1 MKLTFRYSKE
11 DYQELLVL
19 KDSENLLHRRAKL
32 INLVTI
38 IAVIFILV
46 GSTSDYIKP
55 NYLPT
60 FIVAGVFIVFWLI
73 FSRKIYDY
81 NRRSILNKMAGNE
94 FSKSIDSMKD
104 TSITLTDDYIIRE
117 LEGFYSRIEW
127 SFVSDVIVTENN
139 IFINLISGYII
150 NIPRRIFN
158 KKEEVSFLKYLDQQ
172 INKKCGVKSEDSTEL
187 NKVNDYIRYDSEFD
201 NDSEVEIDE
210 KVKSNRK
217 AIYSDRIKFNN
228 IKKDIK
234 SGRWQKVVA
243 LILLASVVFTIGGS
257 IIYNELNRPTE
268 ITQDEIYTLIVESEL
283 IEQKAIEEVKKTI
296 EYEQNYVGG
305 TYVIDIRTEKEG
317 VILVDLGQ
325 EVNYPAAY
333 VQLYGTATLKY
344 KRQNYV
350 GGTYVIDIRTEKEGV
365 ILVDLGQEVN
375 YPAAYVQLYGT
386 ATLKYKR
393 GWYIEDIVY
402 RENYGLEPLFT
413 AGESF
418 LNGLS
423 TDIYG
428 KGYFEYNGVKYTFAP
443 SYVDSLCTMTEEGNF
458 EATKVGIA
466 PYNKD
471 GRIDIY
477 ATMKY
482 NFDIWAWEL
491 IDFETSGTR

>member
-60 FIVAGVFIVFWLI
+60 FIVAGVFIVFWII

-104 TSITLTDDYIIRE
+104 TSVTLTDDYIIRE

-201 NDSEVEIDE
+201 NNSEVELDE
-210 KVKSNRK
+210 KVKSNRM

-234 SGRWQKVVA
+234 SGRWQKVVS
-243 LILLASVVFTIGGS
+243 LILLAAVVFTIGGS

-296 EYEQNYVGG
+296 DYE
-305 TYVIDIRTEKEG
+305 
-317 VILVDLGQ
+317 
-325 EVNYPAAY
+325 
-333 VQLYGTATLKY
+333 
-344 KRQNYV
+344 QNYV

-428 KGYFEYNGVKYTFAP
+428 KGYFEYNGVKYAFAP
-443 SYVDSLCTMTEEGNF
+443 SYIDSLCTMTEEGNF

>member
-117 LEGFYSRIEW
+117 LEGFYSRIEL

-158 KKEEVSFLKYLDQQ
+158 KKEEVSFLEYLDQQ

-243 LILLASVVFTIGGS
+243 LILLVSVLFTIGGS

-268 ITQDEIYTLIVESEL
+268 ITQDEIYTLIVESEF

-296 EYEQNYVGG
+296 EYE
-305 TYVIDIRTEKEG
+305 
-317 VILVDLGQ
+317 
-325 EVNYPAAY
+325 
-333 VQLYGTATLKY
+333 
-344 KRQNYV
+344 QNYV

-428 KGYFEYNGVKYTFAP
+428 KGYFEYNEVKYAFAP

>member
-1 MKLTFRYSKE
+1 MGKIFCLMGKSSSGKDTIFKEINEDKDLDLKPIISYTTRPKRINETNGVEYFFINKDDLNKFEKENKVIEKRVYHTVHGDWFYGTINDGQIDLSKNNYLLITTLEAYESLRDYFGDDKVCPFYIDIE
-11 DYQELLVL
+11 DGIRLE
-19 KDSENLLHRRAKL
+19 RALEREKRQ
-32 INLVTI
+32 
-38 IAVIFILV
+38 
-46 GSTSDYIKP
+46 DKP
-55 NYLPT
+55 NYDELCRR
-60 FIVAGVFIVFWLI
+60 FLADNQD
-73 FSRKIYDY
+73 FSD
-81 NRRSILNKMAGNE
+81 
-94 FSKSIDSMKD
+94 
-104 TSITLTDDYIIRE
+104 
-117 LEGFYSRIEW
+117 
-127 SFVSDVIVTENN
+127 ENLS
-139 IFINLISGYII
+139 NLG
-150 NIPRRIFN
+150 
-158 KKEEVSFLKYLDQQ
+158 
-172 INKKCGVKSEDSTEL
+172 INKF
-187 NKVNDYIRYDSEFD
+187 YINENLESC
-201 NDSEVEIDE
+201 I
-210 KVKSNRK
+210 
-217 AIYSDRIKFNN
+217 NN

-296 EYEQNYVGG
+296 DYE
-305 TYVIDIRTEKEG
+305 
-317 VILVDLGQ
+317 
-325 EVNYPAAY
+325 
-333 VQLYGTATLKY
+333 
-344 KRQNYV
+344 QNYV

-428 KGYFEYNGVKYTFAP
+428 KGYFEYNGVKYAFAP

>member
-104 TSITLTDDYIIRE
+104 TSITLTDDCIIRE

-243 LILLASVVFTIGGS
+243 LILLVSVLFTIGGS

-268 ITQDEIYTLIVESEL
+268 ITQDEIYTLIVESEF

-296 EYEQNYVGG
+296 EYE
-305 TYVIDIRTEKEG
+305 
-317 VILVDLGQ
+317 
-325 EVNYPAAY
+325 
-333 VQLYGTATLKY
+333 
-344 KRQNYV
+344 QNYV

-428 KGYFEYNGVKYTFAP
+428 KGYFEYNEVKYAFAP

>member
-19 KDSENLLHRRAKL
+19 KGSENLLHRRAKL

-127 SFVSDVIVTENN
+127 SFVSDVIVTKNN

-296 EYEQNYVGG
+296 DYE
-305 TYVIDIRTEKEG
+305 
-317 VILVDLGQ
+317 
-325 EVNYPAAY
+325 
-333 VQLYGTATLKY
+333 
-344 KRQNYV
+344 QNYV

-428 KGYFEYNGVKYTFAP
+428 KGYFEYNGVKYAFAP

>member
-104 TSITLTDDYIIRE
+104 ISITLTDDYIIRE

-201 NDSEVEIDE
+201 NNSEVELDE
-210 KVKSNRK
+210 KVKSNRM

-296 EYEQNYVGG
+296 DYE
-305 TYVIDIRTEKEG
+305 
-317 VILVDLGQ
+317 
-325 EVNYPAAY
+325 
-333 VQLYGTATLKY
+333 
-344 KRQNYV
+344 QNYV

-428 KGYFEYNGVKYTFAP
+428 KGYFEYNGVKYAFAP
-443 SYVDSLCTMTEEGNF
+443 SYIDSLCTMTEEGNF

>member
-296 EYEQNYVGG
+296 DYE
-305 TYVIDIRTEKEG
+305 
-317 VILVDLGQ
+317 
-325 EVNYPAAY
+325 
-333 VQLYGTATLKY
+333 
-344 KRQNYV
+344 QNYV

-428 KGYFEYNGVKYTFAP
+428 KGYFEYNGVKYAFAP

>member
-60 FIVAGVFIVFWLI
+60 FIVAGVFIVFWII

-104 TSITLTDDYIIRE
+104 TSVTLTDDYIIRE

-201 NDSEVEIDE
+201 NNSEVELDE
-210 KVKSNRK
+210 KVKSNRM

-243 LILLASVVFTIGGS
+243 LILLAAVVFTIGGS

-296 EYEQNYVGG
+296 DYEQNYVGG

-333 VQLYGTATLKY
+333 L
-344 KRQNYV
+344 
-350 GGTYVIDIRTEKEGV
+350 
-365 ILVDLGQEVN
+365 
-375 YPAAYVQLYGT
+375 QLYGT

-413 AGESF
+413 TGESF

-428 KGYFEYNGVKYTFAP
+428 KGYFEYNGVKYAFAP

>member
-296 EYEQNYVGG
+296 DYE
-305 TYVIDIRTEKEG
+305 
-317 VILVDLGQ
+317 
-325 EVNYPAAY
+325 
-333 VQLYGTATLKY
+333 
-344 KRQNYV
+344 QNYV

-428 KGYFEYNGVKYTFAP
+428 KGYFEYNGVKYAFAQ

>member
-296 EYEQNYVGG
+296 DYE
-305 TYVIDIRTEKEG
+305 
-317 VILVDLGQ
+317 
-325 EVNYPAAY
+325 
-333 VQLYGTATLKY
+333 
-344 KRQNYV
+344 
-350 GGTYVIDIRTEKEGV
+350 
-365 ILVDLGQEVN
+365 
-375 YPAAYVQLYGT
+375 
-386 ATLKYKR
+386 
-393 GWYIEDIVY
+393 
-402 RENYGLEPLFT
+402 
-413 AGESF
+413 
-418 LNGLS
+418 
-423 TDIYG
+423 
-428 KGYFEYNGVKYTFAP
+428 
-443 SYVDSLCTMTEEGNF
+443 
-458 EATKVGIA
+458 
-466 PYNKD
+466 
-471 GRIDIY
+471 
-477 ATMKY
+477 
-482 NFDIWAWEL
+482 
-491 IDFETSGTR
+491 

>member
-243 LILLASVVFTIGGS
+243 LILLVSVVFTIGGS

-344 KRQNYV
+344 KR
-350 GGTYVIDIRTEKEGV
+350 
-365 ILVDLGQEVN
+365 
-375 YPAAYVQLYGT
+375 
-386 ATLKYKR
+386 

-428 KGYFEYNGVKYTFAP
+428 KGYFEYNGVKYAFAP

>member
-243 LILLASVVFTIGGS
+243 LILLVSVLFTIGGS

-344 KRQNYV
+344 KR
-350 GGTYVIDIRTEKEGV
+350 
-365 ILVDLGQEVN
+365 
-375 YPAAYVQLYGT
+375 
-386 ATLKYKR
+386 

-428 KGYFEYNGVKYTFAP
+428 KGYFEYNGVKYAFAP
-443 SYVDSLCTMTEEGNF
+443 SYVDLLCTMTEEGNF

>member
-60 FIVAGVFIVFWLI
+60 FIVAGVFIVFWII

-104 TSITLTDDYIIRE
+104 TSVTLTDDYIIRE

-201 NDSEVEIDE
+201 NNSEVELDE
-210 KVKSNRK
+210 KVKSNRM

-243 LILLASVVFTIGGS
+243 LILLAAVVFTIGGS

-296 EYEQNYVGG
+296 DYEQNYVGG

-333 VQLYGTATLKY
+333 L
-344 KRQNYV
+344 
-350 GGTYVIDIRTEKEGV
+350 
-365 ILVDLGQEVN
+365 
-375 YPAAYVQLYGT
+375 QLYGT

-428 KGYFEYNGVKYTFAP
+428 KGYFEYNGVKYAFAP

>member
-158 KKEEVSFLKYLDQQ
+158 KKEEVSFLEYLDQQ

-243 LILLASVVFTIGGS
+243 LILLVSVLFTIGGS

-344 KRQNYV
+344 KR
-350 GGTYVIDIRTEKEGV
+350 
-365 ILVDLGQEVN
+365 
-375 YPAAYVQLYGT
+375 
-386 ATLKYKR
+386 

-428 KGYFEYNGVKYTFAP
+428 KGYFEYNGVKYAFAP

>member
-296 EYEQNYVGG
+296 DYE
-305 TYVIDIRTEKEG
+305 
-317 VILVDLGQ
+317 
-325 EVNYPAAY
+325 
-333 VQLYGTATLKY
+333 
-344 KRQNYV
+344 QNYV

-428 KGYFEYNGVKYTFAP
+428 KGYFEYNGVKYAFAP

-471 GRIDIY
+471 DRIDIY

>member
-1 MKLTFRYSKE
+1 MGKIFCLMGKSSSGKDTIFKEINEDKDLDLKPIISYTTRPKRINETNGVEYFFINKDDLNKFEKENKVIEKRVYHTVHGDWFYGTINDGQIDLSKNNYLLITTLEAYESLRDYFGDDKVCPFYIDIE
-11 DYQELLVL
+11 DGIRLE
-19 KDSENLLHRRAKL
+19 RALEREKRQ
-32 INLVTI
+32 
-38 IAVIFILV
+38 
-46 GSTSDYIKP
+46 DKP
-55 NYLPT
+55 NYDELCRR
-60 FIVAGVFIVFWLI
+60 FLADNQD
-73 FSRKIYDY
+73 FSD
-81 NRRSILNKMAGNE
+81 
-94 FSKSIDSMKD
+94 
-104 TSITLTDDYIIRE
+104 
-117 LEGFYSRIEW
+117 
-127 SFVSDVIVTENN
+127 ENLS
-139 IFINLISGYII
+139 NLG
-150 NIPRRIFN
+150 
-158 KKEEVSFLKYLDQQ
+158 
-172 INKKCGVKSEDSTEL
+172 INKF
-187 NKVNDYIRYDSEFD
+187 YINENLESC
-201 NDSEVEIDE
+201 I
-210 KVKSNRK
+210 
-217 AIYSDRIKFNN
+217 NN

-296 EYEQNYVGG
+296 DYE
-305 TYVIDIRTEKEG
+305 
-317 VILVDLGQ
+317 
-325 EVNYPAAY
+325 
-333 VQLYGTATLKY
+333 
-344 KRQNYV
+344 QNYV

-428 KGYFEYNGVKYTFAP
+428 QGYFEYNGVKYAFAP

>member
-296 EYEQNYVGG
+296 DYE
-305 TYVIDIRTEKEG
+305 
-317 VILVDLGQ
+317 
-325 EVNYPAAY
+325 
-333 VQLYGTATLKY
+333 
-344 KRQNYV
+344 QNYV

-402 RENYGLEPLFT
+402 REKYGLEPLFT

-428 KGYFEYNGVKYTFAP
+428 KGYFEYNGVKYAFAP